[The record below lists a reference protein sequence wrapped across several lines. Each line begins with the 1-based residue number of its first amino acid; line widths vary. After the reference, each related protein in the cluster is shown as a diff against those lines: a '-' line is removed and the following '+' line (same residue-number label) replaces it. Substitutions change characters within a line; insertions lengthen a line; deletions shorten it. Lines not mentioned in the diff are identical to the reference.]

1 MRVAPSE
8 GIEIHDPLIIL
19 RPNEDGPDVAIK
31 IRIIIRIPLGLFPPQ
46 RQRFRLR
53 WIRRDLAAGERRSAI
68 HIRVIAE
75 FPDAHVVKSFIYRDD
90 VQNLRR
96 VPRVTNDYP
105 RRTSASGN
113 KALRPTATR

>member
-1 MRVAPSE
+1 MVDCSGLTIGIPSAFSLMNLPSAHWARINSWISVRRRNLEGGQVLKKKRRRVF
-8 GIEIHDPLIIL
+8 GITW
-19 RPNEDGPDVAIK
+19 
-31 IRIIIRIPLGLFPPQ
+31 GLFPPQ

-75 FPDAHVVKSFIYRDD
+75 LPDGHVVKSFIHRDD

-96 VPRVTNDYP
+96 VPRVTND
-105 RRTSASGN
+105 
-113 KALRPTATR
+113 